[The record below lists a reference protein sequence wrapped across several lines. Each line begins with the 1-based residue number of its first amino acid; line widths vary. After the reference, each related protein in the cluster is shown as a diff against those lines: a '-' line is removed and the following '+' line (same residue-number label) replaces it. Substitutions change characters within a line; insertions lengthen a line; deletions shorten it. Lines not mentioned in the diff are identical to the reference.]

1 MNFRSKVV
9 SPVCLVTLAISTL
22 KIGMYAPNKVNVL
35 MPNAVS
41 DNVSHSTLTD
51 TLSPLLR
58 ETFK

>member
-1 MNFRSKVV
+1 MFGYSV
-9 SPVCLVTLAISTL
+9 AISTL
-22 KIGMYAPNKVNVL
+22 KIATDALDEVNVL

-41 DNVSHSTLTD
+41 DSVSHSTLTD

>member
-1 MNFRSKVV
+1 MFGYSV
-9 SPVCLVTLAISTL
+9 AISTL
-22 KIGMYAPNKVNVL
+22 KIATDALNKVYIL

>member
-1 MNFRSKVV
+1 MFGYSV
-9 SPVCLVTLAISTL
+9 AIYTL
-22 KIGMYAPNKVNVL
+22 KIAMDALHKVNVL

-41 DNVSHSTLTD
+41 DNVSHSTLTV